1 MTNQDIKQQSIHK
14 EKTANTIS
22 GFIILAIMGSLILAI
37 GFTFYAD
44 AIQSKQPPILSI
56 MLILPLIFMG
66 VGLFIIKPNTAK
78 ALMLFGSYAG
88 TVKQTG
94 FHWAN
99 PFYFEKH
106 FISLRVRNFNSDTLK
121 VNDQTGN
128 PIEIGAVVVWKVV
141 NTSEALFEV
150 DNYEDYVTIQTEAA
164 LRDLAVAYPYEQH
177 EGDEIALR
185 SHSAEIAEKLKIE
198 LQNRLAMAGVEVVE
212 ARISHLAY
220 APEIAS
226 AMLQRQQASAILAA
240 RKLIV
245 TGAVSIVDEALK
257 QLSENNIV
265 ELDEERKAA
274 MVSNLLVVLCSENN
288 AQPVVNAGSLY

>member
-1 MTNQDIKQQSIHK
+1 MSDDISPSPAIHK
-14 EKTANTIS
+14 EKTAATIS
-22 GFIILAIMGSLILAI
+22 GFVILAIMLGLIVAI
-37 GFTFYAD
+37 VFTFIAD
-44 AIQSKQPPILSI
+44 VVQNGQPPILSI
-56 MLILPLIFMG
+56 GLLLPFIFLA
-66 VGLFIIKPNTAK
+66 VGLFIVKPNTAK
-78 ALMLFGSYAG
+78 VLMLFGNYVG
-88 TVKQTG
+88 TVKKTG

-121 VNDQTGN
+121 VNDHSGN

-198 LQNRLAMAGVEVVE
+198 LQNRLAMAGVGVVE

-245 TGAVSIVDEALK
+245 TGAVSIVEEALK

-288 AQPVVNAGSLY
+288 AQPIVNAGTLY